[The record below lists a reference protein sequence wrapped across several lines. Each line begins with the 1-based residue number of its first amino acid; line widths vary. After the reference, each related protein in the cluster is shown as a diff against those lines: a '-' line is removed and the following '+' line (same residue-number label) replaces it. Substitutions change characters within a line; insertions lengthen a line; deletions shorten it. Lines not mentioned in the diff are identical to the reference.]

1 MLKYIINKM
10 IAERKDTI
18 GNIVLYSCI
27 MSMLMVCMCIIMNI
41 NTITA
46 NVNYKNGLLAAGVTD
61 PFIREKM
68 DAIFGIMNVLSLIL
82 ITFFSVLYFLKIKA
96 DIINERQRLAMFQ
109 VLGYNDFRRGMTIFV
124 GKTVELIIPTIVGM
138 VIANSIWNVLCSQ
151 EIFHTLMTV
160 LDEKIHFRIKCLVPL
175 IIILILITFVSSM
188 LIMRKRI
195 NIVSD
200 LKGEE

>member
-151 EIFHTLMTV
+151 EIFYTLMTV
-160 LDEKIHFRIKCLVPL
+160 LDEKIHFRIKCLVPV

>member
-1 MLKYIINKM
+1 
-10 IAERKDTI
+10 
-18 GNIVLYSCI
+18 
-27 MSMLMVCMCIIMNI
+27 MLMVCMCIIMNI

-151 EIFHTLMTV
+151 EIFYTLMTV
-160 LDEKIHFRIKCLVPL
+160 LDEKIHFRIKCLVPV

>member
-41 NTITA
+41 NAITA
-46 NVNYKNGLLAAGVTD
+46 NANYKNGLLAAGIAD

-96 DIINERQRLAMFQ
+96 DIINERQRIAMFQ
-109 VLGYNDFRRGMTIFV
+109 VLGYSDFRRGMTIFV
-124 GKTVELIIPTIVGM
+124 GKTIELIIPTIIGM
-138 VIANSIWNVLCSQ
+138 VIANSIWSVLCSQ
-151 EIFHTLMTV
+151 ETFYTLMTV
-160 LDEKIHFRIKCLVPL
+160 LDEKIYFRIKYSVPV

-195 NIVSD
+195 NLVSD